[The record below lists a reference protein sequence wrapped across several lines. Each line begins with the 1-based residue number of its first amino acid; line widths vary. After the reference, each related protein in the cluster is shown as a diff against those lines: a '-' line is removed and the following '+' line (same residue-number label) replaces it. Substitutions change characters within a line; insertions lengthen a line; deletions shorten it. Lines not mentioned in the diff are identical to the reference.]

1 MVSPINKVRNMKLF
15 VSAPRGTT
23 DLLGQELQD
32 LGATG
37 LKVVAAGVHC
47 EADTE
52 TLYRICLWSRIAN
65 RVLLPIATFKA
76 GDTDALYEGAMKV
89 DWADVFPVT
98 ATFSV
103 HCTLTQAV
111 IDHSHYASLKV
122 KDAIV
127 DQFRDKT
134 GERPSVDT
142 DNPDIRLNV
151 HIRRRE
157 AQIALDLSGGSL
169 HRRGYREAGGEA
181 PLKENLAAAL
191 LMFAGWPSQQALFDP
206 MCGSGTLLIE
216 AAMMASDTAP
226 GLLRGGFGFE
236 HWSEHDE
243 TLWHKIL
250 TEAEQRREKGLLTM
264 PPIRGQDA
272 DKVAIR
278 KSIAN
283 ITRAGFKSYIHAE
296 TCLLEE
302 TGALPI
308 ALTDVEQGLLICNPP
323 YGERVAAMGGL
334 RNLYAALGK
343 LKQRQLAHWHEAIF
357 TGSPELALYHGQVAD
372 KIVELNNGPI
382 DCELLIY
389 KNTDGVAAT
398 GGEMFANRLRKNMKK
413 FSRWAKRE
421 QVNCYRVYDAD
432 LPEFAVAVD
441 LYYSDQLYVHV
452 QEYTAP
458 KTVDAAKAL
467 QRLQAAF
474 TMLPEVFGISAAQI
488 SFRQRRRQ
496 QGKGQYNRLAG
507 TDEFHEVQE
516 GPCRLLVNFSDYLD
530 TGLFLDHRITR
541 KMFGELAA
549 NKRVLNLYCYTA
561 TASLQAIANGATESV
576 SVDMSRTYLDW
587 AQKNYDLNQV
597 SAGHHR
603 LIRADCLEWLDTAVQ
618 DKKHFDV
625 IFIDPP
631 TFSNSKRL
639 DKEFDIQR
647 DHVRLINSAS
657 KLLTKDGIIIFS
669 NNFRKFKLEESRL
682 LNLKAEDISL
692 KTIPEDFSRRKNIHR
707 CWRITHA

>member
-1 MVSPINKVRNMKLF
+1 MKLF

-23 DLLGQELQD
+23 SLLARELSEF
-32 LGATG
+32 GATDI
-37 LKVVAAGVHC
+37 KVVAAGVHC
-47 EADTE
+47 EADQAG
-52 TLYRICLWSRIAN
+52 LYRICLWSRIAN
-65 RVLLPIATFKA
+65 RVLLPIGSFKA
-76 GDTDALYEGAMKV
+76 GDTDALYDGASKIN
-89 DWADVFPVT
+89 WQEILSVT

-103 HCTLTQAV
+103 HCTLSQAV

-127 DQFRDKT
+127 DQFRDAT

-142 DNPDIRLNV
+142 EHPDIRINL

-216 AAMMASDTAP
+216 AAMMAADIAP
-226 GLLRGGFGFE
+226 GLLREGFGFE
-236 HWSEHDE
+236 KWADHDE
-243 TLWHKIL
+243 IIWQQIVD
-250 TEAEQRREKGLLTM
+250 EAEQRRKKGLANM
-264 PPIRGQDA
+264 PAIRGQDA
-272 DKVAIR
+272 DKIAIR
-278 KSIAN
+278 KTIAN
-283 ITRAGFKSYIHAE
+283 VSRAGLKSHIHAE
-296 TCLLEE
+296 TCALNE
-302 TGALPI
+302 TASLPA

-323 YGERVAAMGGL
+323 YGERIAAMGGL

-343 LKQRQLAHWHEAIF
+343 LKQAQLATWDEAVF

-372 KIVELNNGPI
+372 EVIALNNGPI

-389 KNTDGVAAT
+389 NNPETLEKT
-398 GGEMFANRLRKNMKK
+398 GGTMFANRLRKNLKK

-421 QVNCYRVYDAD
+421 KIDCYRVYDAD

-441 LYYSDQLYVHV
+441 LYYSDKLYVHV

-458 KTVDAAKAL
+458 KTVDEEKAL
-467 QRLQAAF
+467 RRLQAAF
-474 TMLPEVFGISAAQI
+474 TMLPEVFNVAAEQI

-496 QGKGQYNRLAG
+496 QGKEQYNRLAG
-507 TDEFHEVQE
+507 TDEFHVVQE
-516 GPCRLLVNFSDYLD
+516 GESQCWVNFTDYLD

-541 KMFGELAA
+541 KMFGELSA

-561 TASLQAIANGATESV
+561 TASLQAIAHGAAESV

-587 AQKNYDLNQV
+587 AQKNYSLNNVDIGQ
-597 SAGHHR
+597 HR
-603 LIRADCLEWLDTAVQ
+603 LIRADCLEWLDSAKQ
-618 DKKHFDV
+618 DKKSFDV

-647 DHVRLINSAS
+647 DHVQLINAAS
-657 KLLTKDGIIIFS
+657 KLLTKDGVILFS
-669 NNFRKFKLEESRL
+669 NNFRRFKLDTDGLKGL
-682 LNLKAEDISL
+682 LAKDISL
-692 KTIPEDFSRRKNIHR
+692 KTIPEDFARRKNIHR
-707 CWRITHA
+707 CWKITQAKNT

>member
-1 MVSPINKVRNMKLF
+1 MKLF

-23 DLLGQELQD
+23 ELLGKELND

-37 LKVVAAGVHC
+37 LKVVAAGAHC

-76 GDTDALYEGAMKV
+76 GDTDALYDGALTV
-89 DWADVFPVT
+89 DWSEVFPVN

-103 HCTLTQAV
+103 HCTLTQSV
-111 IDHSHYASLKV
+111 IDHSHYAALKV

-127 DQFRDKT
+127 DQFRERT
-134 GERPSVDT
+134 GERPSIDT
-142 DNPDIRLNV
+142 EHPDIRLNV

-169 HRRGYREAGGEA
+169 HRRGYRDAGGEA

-191 LMFAGWPSQQALFDP
+191 LMFSGWPSQQALFDP

-216 AAMMASDTAP
+216 AAMMAGDIAP
-226 GLLRGGFGFE
+226 GLMRDGFGFE
-236 HWSEHDE
+236 YWSDHDE
-243 TLWHKIL
+243 ALWQQVL
-250 TEAEQRREKGLLTM
+250 TEAKQRREKGLGNM

-272 DKVAIR
+272 DKIAIR

-283 ITRAGFKSYIHAE
+283 ITRAGLQSHIHAE
-296 TCLLEE
+296 TCALSE
-302 TGALPI
+302 TGSLP
-308 ALTDVEQGLLICNPP
+308 ATLLDVEQGLLICNPP
-323 YGERVAAMGGL
+323 YGERIAAMGGL
-334 RNLYAALGK
+334 RNLYAELGR
-343 LKQRQLAHWHEAIF
+343 LKQRQLTNWHEALF

-372 KIVELNNGPI
+372 KVIELNNGPI

-389 KNTDGVAAT
+389 TSINSVEKT
-398 GGEMFANRLRKNMKK
+398 GGDMFANRLRKNLKK
-413 FSRWAKRE
+413 ISRWAKRE
-421 QVNCYRVYDAD
+421 GVSCYRVYDVD
-432 LPEFAVAVD
+432 LPEFAIAVD

-474 TMLPEVFGISAAQI
+474 TALPEVFDVKAEQI

-496 QGKGQYNRLAG
+496 AGKGQYNRLAG
-507 TDEFHEVQE
+507 TDEFHEVEE
-516 GPCRLLVNFSDYLD
+516 GTCRLLVNFSDYLD

-541 KMFGELAA
+541 NMFGELSEG
-549 NKRVLNLYCYTA
+549 KRVLNLYCYTA
-561 TASLQAIANGATESV
+561 TASLQAIAHGATQSV

-587 AQKNYDLNQV
+587 AQKNYSLNKVDIGQ
-597 SAGHHR
+597 HR
-603 LIRADCLEWLDTAVQ
+603 LIRADCLEWLDEARR
-618 DKKHFDV
+618 DKKSFDV

-647 DHVRLINSAS
+647 DHVRLINAAA
-657 KLLTKDGIIIFS
+657 KLLTKDGVILFS
-669 NNFRKFKLEESRL
+669 NNFKRFKLEESRL
-682 LNLKAEDISL
+682 IHLVAEDISL

-707 CWRITHA
+707 CWKITPA

>member
-1 MVSPINKVRNMKLF
+1 MKLF

-23 DLLGQELQD
+23 DLLGRELQD
-32 LGATG
+32 FGATA
-37 LKVVAAGVHC
+37 LKVVSAGAHC
-47 EADTE
+47 EADIE

-76 GDTDALYEGAMKV
+76 GDTDALYDGAQTIN
-89 DWADVFPVT
+89 WQEVFPVT

-103 HCTLTQAV
+103 HCTLTQSV

-142 DNPDIRLNV
+142 DNPDIRINL

-216 AAMMASDTAP
+216 GAMMAADIAP
-226 GLLRGGFGFE
+226 GLLREGFGFE

-243 TLWHKIL
+243 TLWQQIVA
-250 TEAEQRREKGLLTM
+250 EAEQRREIGLAKM
-264 PPIRGQDA
+264 QPIRGQDA
-272 DKVAIR
+272 DKNAIR
-278 KSIAN
+278 KSITN
-283 ITRAGFKSYIHAE
+283 ITRAGLQSHIHVE
-296 TCLLEE
+296 TCLLNE
-302 TGALPI
+302 TGAVPA
-308 ALTDVEQGLLICNPP
+308 ALADVEQGLLICNPP

-334 RNLYAALGK
+334 RLLYADLGR
-343 LKQRQLAHWHEAIF
+343 LKQRQLANWHEAIF

-372 KIVELNNGPI
+372 KVIELNNGPI

-389 KNTDGVAAT
+389 NEIDTLEKT

-421 QVNCYRVYDAD
+421 QINCYRVYDAD

-441 LYYSDQLYVHV
+441 LYYSDRLYVHV

-458 KTVDAAKAL
+458 KTVDADKAL
-467 QRLQAAF
+467 KRLQAAF
-474 TMLPEVFGISAAQI
+474 TMLPEVFDVSAEQI

-496 QGKGQYNRLAG
+496 VGKGQYNRLAG
-507 TDEFHEVQE
+507 TDDFHEVEE
-516 GPCRLLVNFSDYLD
+516 GPCRMLVNFSDYLD

-541 KMFGELAA
+541 KMFGEMSA

-561 TASLQAIANGATESV
+561 TASLQAIAYGATESV

-587 AQKNYDLNQV
+587 AQKNYSLNNVDIGQ
-597 SAGHHR
+597 HR
-603 LIRADCLEWLDTAVQ
+603 LIRDDCIEWLETAKQ
-618 DKKHFDV
+618 DKKSFDV

-647 DHVRLINSAS
+647 DHVRLINLAS
-657 KLLTKDGIIIFS
+657 KLLTKDGVILFS
-669 NNFRKFKLEESRL
+669 NNFRRFKLEESRF
-682 LNLKAEDISL
+682 LNLKAEDISA
-692 KTIPEDFSRRKNIHR
+692 KTIPEDFARRKNIHR
-707 CWRITHA
+707 CWKITQA

>member
-1 MVSPINKVRNMKLF
+1 MKLF

-23 DLLGQELQD
+23 DLLGKELQD
-32 LGATG
+32 LGATA
-37 LKVVAAGVHC
+37 LKVVAAGAHC

-76 GDTDALYEGAMKV
+76 GDTDALYDGAQTV
-89 DWADVFPVT
+89 NWQEVFPVT

-103 HCTLTQAV
+103 HCTLTQSV

-127 DQFRDKT
+127 DQFRDET

-142 DNPDIRLNV
+142 DNPDIRINL

-181 PLKENLAAAL
+181 PLKENLAASL

-216 AAMMASDTAP
+216 GAMMAADIAP
-226 GLLRGGFGFE
+226 GLLREGFGFE
-236 HWSEHDE
+236 HWSDHDE
-243 TLWHKIL
+243 TLWQQIV
-250 TEAEQRREKGLLTM
+250 TEAEQRREKGLEKM
-264 PPIRGQDA
+264 QPIRGQDA
-272 DKVAIR
+272 DKNAIR

-283 ITRAGFKSYIHAE
+283 ITRAGLQAHIHVE
-296 TCLLEE
+296 TCVLNE
-302 TGALPI
+302 TGALPA
-308 ALTDVEQGLLICNPP
+308 ALMDVEQGLLICNPP

-334 RNLYAALGK
+334 RLLYAALGK
-343 LKQRQLAHWHEAIF
+343 LKQRQLENWHEAIF

-372 KIVELNNGPI
+372 EVVELNNGPI

-389 KNTDGVAAT
+389 NKPDTLEKT

-421 QVNCYRVYDAD
+421 QINCYRVYDAD

-441 LYYSDQLYVHV
+441 LYYSDRLYVHV

-458 KTVDAAKAL
+458 KTVDATKAL
-467 QRLQAAF
+467 RRLQAAF
-474 TMLPEVFGISAAQI
+474 TMLPEVFDVSAEQI

-496 QGKGQYNRLAG
+496 SGKGQYNRLAG
-507 TDEFHEVQE
+507 TDEFHKVEE
-516 GPCRLLVNFSDYLD
+516 GHCQMWVNFADYLD

-541 KMFGELAA
+541 KIFGELSAG
-549 NKRVLNLYCYTA
+549 KRVLNLYCYTA
-561 TASLQAIANGATESV
+561 TASLQAIAYGATESV

-587 AQKNYDLNQV
+587 AQKNYSLNNVDIGQ
-597 SAGHHR
+597 HR
-603 LIRADCLEWLDTAVQ
+603 LIRDDCIEWLETAKQ
-618 DKKHFDV
+618 DKKSFDV

-647 DHVRLINSAS
+647 DHVRLINLAS
-657 KLLTKDGIIIFS
+657 KLLTKGGVILFS
-669 NNFRKFKLEESRL
+669 NNFRRFKLEESRF

-692 KTIPEDFSRRKNIHR
+692 KTIPEDFARRKNIHR
-707 CWRITHA
+707 CWKITQA

>member
-1 MVSPINKVRNMKLF
+1 MKLF

-23 DLLGQELQD
+23 ALLGRELREY
-32 LGATG
+32 GASDI
-37 LKVVAAGVHC
+37 KVVAAGVHC
-47 EADTE
+47 NASHEV
-52 TLYRICLWSRIAN
+52 LYRICLWSRIAN

-76 GDTDALYEGAMKV
+76 GDTDALYDGASKV
-89 DWADVFPVT
+89 DWEKIFPVT

-103 HCTLTQAV
+103 HCTLAQAV

-127 DQFRDKT
+127 DQFRDRF
-134 GERPSVDT
+134 GERPSIDT
-142 DNPDIRLNV
+142 DNPDLRINL

-191 LMFAGWPSQQALFDP
+191 LMFSGWPSQQALFDP

-216 AAMMASDTAP
+216 AAMMAADIAP
-226 GLLRGGFGFE
+226 GLLRESFGFE
-236 HWSEHDE
+236 NWAEHDDDVWK
-243 TLWHKIL
+243 LIL
-250 TEAEQRREKGLLTM
+250 NEAEQRREKGLASI
-264 PPIRGQDA
+264 PAIRGQDA

-278 KSIAN
+278 KTIAN
-283 ITRAGFKSYIHAE
+283 VRRAGLASYIHAE
-296 TCLLEE
+296 TCALDE
-302 TGALPI
+302 TNVLPAALI
-308 ALTDVEQGLLICNPP
+308 DVEQGLLISNPP

-343 LKQRQLAHWHEAIF
+343 LKQSQLPNWHEAVF

-372 KIVELNNGPI
+372 EVIALNNGPI

-389 KNTDGVAAT
+389 NKPSTLEET
-398 GGEMFANRLRKNMKK
+398 GGDMFANRLRKNFKK

-421 QVNCYRVYDAD
+421 KVECYRVYDAD
-432 LPEFAVAVD
+432 LPEFAVAID
-441 LYYSDQLYVHV
+441 LYYSDKLYVHV

-458 KTVDAAKAL
+458 KTVDQEKAL
-467 QRLQAAF
+467 RRLQAAF
-474 TMLPEVFGISAAQI
+474 SVMPEVLNVTAEQI

-496 QGKGQYNRLAG
+496 QGKEQYNRLAG
-507 TDEFHEVQE
+507 TDEFHVVQE
-516 GPCRLLVNFSDYLD
+516 GLSQCWVNFTDYLD

-541 KMFGELAA
+541 KIFAELSE

-561 TASLQAIANGATESV
+561 TASLQAIAMGATESV

-587 AQKNYDLNQV
+587 AQKNYELNNV
-597 SAGHHR
+597 DIGHHR
-603 LIRADCLEWLDTAVQ
+603 LIRDDCLEWLDTAMK
-618 DKKHFDV
+618 DKKNFDV

-639 DKEFDIQR
+639 EKEFDIQR
-647 DHVRLINSAS
+647 DHVQLINAAA
-657 KLLTKDGIIIFS
+657 KLLTKGGVILFS
-669 NNFRKFKLEESRL
+669 NNFRKFKLDEDG
-682 LNLKAEDISL
+682 LNALQAEDISL
-692 KTIPEDFSRRKNIHR
+692 KTIPEDFLRRKNIHR
-707 CWRITHA
+707 CWKITQI

>member
-1 MVSPINKVRNMKLF
+1 MKLF

-23 DLLGQELQD
+23 ELLGRELHD
-32 LGATG
+32 LGATA
-37 LKVVAAGVHC
+37 LKVVSAGVHC
-47 EADTE
+47 EANTE

-76 GDTDALYEGAMKV
+76 GDTDALYDGALTV
-89 DWADVFPVT
+89 DWAEVFPVT

-111 IDHSHYASLKV
+111 IDHSHYAALKV

-134 GERPSVDT
+134 GERPSIDT
-142 DNPDIRLNV
+142 ESPDIRLNV

-181 PLKENLAAAL
+181 PLKENLAASL
-191 LMFAGWPSQQALFDP
+191 LMFAGWPSQKALFDP

-216 AAMMASDTAP
+216 GAMMAADVAP
-226 GLLRGGFGFE
+226 GLLRDGFGFE
-236 HWSEHDE
+236 YWVDHDE
-243 TLWHKIL
+243 TLWQQIIS
-250 TEAEQRREKGLLTM
+250 EAEQRREKGLAAM
-264 PPIRGQDA
+264 PPIRGHDA

-283 ITRAGFKSYIHAE
+283 IKRAGFQSYIHAE
-296 TCLLEE
+296 TCELSD
-302 TGALPI
+302 TGSLPA
-308 ALTDVEQGLLICNPP
+308 ALTDIEQGLLICNPP

-334 RNLYAALGK
+334 RNVYAALGK
-343 LKQRQLAHWHEAIF
+343 LKQTQLATWQEAIF

-372 KIVELNNGPI
+372 EVIELNNGPI

-389 KNTDGVAAT
+389 SQSDSLEKI

-421 QVNCYRVYDAD
+421 HVNCYRVYDAD
-432 LPEFAVAVD
+432 LPEFAIAVD
-441 LYYSDQLYVHV
+441 LYFSDKLYVHV

-458 KTVDAAKAL
+458 KTVDAAKAS

-474 TMLPEVFGISAAQI
+474 TMLPEVFGVSAAQI

-496 QGKGQYNRLAG
+496 SGKGQYDRLAG
-507 TDEFHEVQE
+507 TDDFHEVSE
-516 GPCRLLVNFSDYLD
+516 GQSRMLVNFADYLD

-541 KMFGELAA
+541 KMFGELSEG
-549 NKRVLNLYCYTA
+549 KRVLNLYCYTA
-561 TASLQAIANGATESV
+561 TASLQAIAHGAVESV

-587 AQKNYDLNQV
+587 AQRNYSLNNVDIGQ
-597 SAGHHR
+597 HR
-603 LIRADCLEWLDTAVQ
+603 LIRGDCLEWLDTARQ
-618 DKKHFDV
+618 DKKSFDV

-639 DKEFDIQR
+639 EKEFDIQR
-647 DHVRLINSAS
+647 DHVRLINAAA
-657 KLLTKDGIIIFS
+657 KLLTEGGVIIFS
-669 NNFRKFKLEESRL
+669 NNFRRFKLEESRL
-682 LNLKAEDISL
+682 MNLIAEDISL
-692 KTIPEDFSRRKNIHR
+692 KTIPEDFARRKNIHR
-707 CWRITHA
+707 CWRITKA

>member
-1 MVSPINKVRNMKLF
+1 MKLF

-23 DLLGQELQD
+23 ELLGRELSE
-32 LGATG
+32 LGVTDI
-37 LKVVAAGVHC
+37 KIVAAGVHC
-47 EADTE
+47 QADHE
-52 TLYRICLWSRIAN
+52 GLYRICLWSRIAN
-65 RVLLPIATFKA
+65 RVLLPIGSFKA
-76 GDTDALYEGAMKV
+76 GDTDALYEGALKINWQALLSI
-89 DWADVFPVT
+89 D

-103 HCTLTQAV
+103 HCTLSQAV
-111 IDHSHYASLKV
+111 IDHSHYAALKV

-127 DQFRDKT
+127 DQFRDAT

-142 DNPDIRLNV
+142 ENPDIRINL

-181 PLKENLAAAL
+181 PLKENLAASL

-216 AAMMASDTAP
+216 AAMMAADIAP
-226 GLLRGGFGFE
+226 GLLREGFGFE
-236 HWSEHDE
+236 KWADHDE
-243 TLWHKIL
+243 TKWQQIVA
-250 TEAEQRREKGLLTM
+250 EAEQRREKGLETIQ
-264 PPIRGQDA
+264 PIRGQDA

-278 KSIAN
+278 KTIAN
-283 ITRAGFKSYIHAE
+283 VNRAGLKNFIHAE
-296 TCLLEE
+296 TCELSE
-302 TGALPI
+302 TAALPSVLKNI
-308 ALTDVEQGLLICNPP
+308 QRGLLISNPP

-334 RNLYAALGK
+334 RNLYADLGK
-343 LKQRQLAHWHEAIF
+343 LKQSQLANWDEAIF

-372 KIVELNNGPI
+372 EVIALNNGPI

-389 KNTDGVAAT
+389 NQPDSLEKT
-398 GGEMFANRLRKNMKK
+398 GGDMFANRLRKNFKK
-413 FSRWAKRE
+413 LSRWAKRE
-421 QVNCYRVYDAD
+421 QIDCYRVYDAD

-441 LYYSDQLYVHV
+441 LYFSDKLYVHV

-458 KTVDAAKAL
+458 KTIAAEKAL
-467 QRLQAAF
+467 RRLQAAF
-474 TMLPEVFGISAAQI
+474 TMLPEVFNVAADQI

-496 QGKGQYNRLAG
+496 QGKDQYNRLAG
-507 TDEFHEVQE
+507 TDDFHVVNE
-516 GPCRLLVNFSDYLD
+516 GSCQCWVNFTDYLD

-541 KMFGELAA
+541 KMFGELSA

-561 TASLQAIANGATESV
+561 TATLQAIANGAVESV

-587 AQKNYDLNQV
+587 AQKNYNLNHVDIGQ
-597 SAGHHR
+597 HR
-603 LIRADCLEWLDTAVQ
+603 LIRADCLEWLETALH
-618 DKKHFDV
+618 DKKHYDV

-639 DKEFDIQR
+639 EKEFDVQR
-647 DHVRLINSAS
+647 DHVELIKAAS
-657 KLLTKDGIIIFS
+657 RLLTEGGVILFS
-669 NNFRKFKLEESRL
+669 NNFRRFKLEEDK
-682 LNLKAEDISL
+682 LKGLQAEDISL

-707 CWRITHA
+707 CWKITQASNR

>member
-1 MVSPINKVRNMKLF
+1 MKLF

-23 DLLGQELQD
+23 GLLGRELQD
-32 LGATG
+32 LGATA
-37 LKVVAAGVHC
+37 LKVVAAGAHC

-76 GDTDALYEGAMKV
+76 GDTDALYDGALTV
-89 DWADVFPVT
+89 DWSEIFPVT

-111 IDHSHYASLKV
+111 IDHSHYAALKV

-134 GERPSVDT
+134 GERPSIDT
-142 DNPDIRLNV
+142 ESPDIRLNV

-191 LMFAGWPSQQALFDP
+191 LMFAGWPSQKALFDP

-216 AAMMASDTAP
+216 AAMMAADFAP
-226 GLLRGGFGFE
+226 GLLRDGFGFE
-236 HWSEHDE
+236 YWADHDE
-243 TLWHKIL
+243 TLWQQVV
-250 TEAEQRREKGLLTM
+250 TEAEQRREKGLLNM
-264 PPIRGQDA
+264 PPLRGHDA
-272 DKVAIR
+272 DKNAIR

-283 ITRAGFKSYIHAE
+283 IKRAGFQSYIHAE
-296 TCLLEE
+296 TCELSE
-302 TGALPI
+302 TGALPA
-308 ALTDVEQGLLICNPP
+308 ALTDIEKGLLICNPP

-334 RNLYAALGK
+334 RNVYAALGK
-343 LKQRQLAHWHEAIF
+343 LKQTQLATWQEAIF

-372 KIVELNNGPI
+372 RVVELNNGPI

-389 KNTDGVAAT
+389 SQSDSLEKI

-432 LPEFAVAVD
+432 LPEFAIAVD
-441 LYYSDQLYVHV
+441 LYFSDKLYVHV

-458 KTVDAAKAL
+458 KTVDADKAL

-474 TMLPEVFGISAAQI
+474 TMLPEVFGVSAAQI

-496 QGKGQYNRLAG
+496 SGKGQYDRLAG

-516 GPCRLLVNFSDYLD
+516 GPCRMLVNFSDYLD

-541 KMFGELAA
+541 KMFGEMSEG
-549 NKRVLNLYCYTA
+549 KRVLNLYCYTA

-587 AQKNYDLNQV
+587 AQKNYELNHVGPGQ
-597 SAGHHR
+597 HR
-603 LIRADCLEWLDTAVQ
+603 LIRADCLEWLDEAVR
-618 DKKHFDV
+618 DKKCFDV

-639 DKEFDIQR
+639 EKEFDIQR
-647 DHVRLINSAS
+647 DHVRLINAAA
-657 KLLTKDGIIIFS
+657 KLLTEGGVILFS
-669 NNFRKFKLEESRL
+669 NNFRRFKLEESRL
-682 LNLKAEDISL
+682 MRLVAEDISL
-692 KTIPEDFSRRKNIHR
+692 KTIPEDFARRKNIHR
-707 CWRITHA
+707 CWKITQT